1 MGRLTDLYMA
11 ASSTI
16 LNMKLRQAVY
26 LAGDGVF
33 LHEESYLDFRD
44 YLENIDIL
52 TMGRF
57 IEEALSDNKS
67 DKFPERG
74 YALQDIVNE
83 IGKRLGFKV
92 TNGLY
97 KGTRGEENGLDG
109 LWESSD
115 GTFIIMESKTTDSYS
130 LDIKV
135 VESYRDKLIRQGL
148 TTRDKS
154 SVLIVLGRDEKNT
167 VPSLVRGSRYR
178 EEMRVISTKAL
189 YNLLCIYEKGRSDTV
204 KHQIM
209 ELLKPH
215 DYTKLDNLVSLVFPV
230 DKNVI
235 TKGETTEAIEENI
248 LVHEITVSEGGNVPE
263 LPDDSEMKIGEFV
276 YSAMQNLSDS
286 GYIFSK
292 EQLSNLCS
300 TEWGNRVLKLG
311 KKFPFAKIY
320 DINEEKPHY
329 VENYIRFRSLPLRF
343 GDVQILITKELY
355 DRNSKTRKA
364 FKDWYES
371 L

>member
-26 LAGDGVF
+26 LAGDGNF

-44 YLENIDIL
+44 YLERIDIG

-57 IEEALSDNKS
+57 IDEALSDNKS

-109 LWESSD
+109 LWESAD
-115 GTFIIMESKTTDSYS
+115 GSFIVMESKTTDSYS

-135 VESYRDKLIRQGL
+135 VESYRDKLIRQGV
-148 TTRDKS
+148 TTREKS

-189 YNLLCIYEKGRSDTV
+189 YDLLCIYEKGHSDTV

-209 ELLKPH
+209 QLLKPH
-215 DYTKLDNLVSLVFPV
+215 DYTRLDNLVSLVFPAKGKSDTV
-230 DKNVI
+230 VTDAELKEQNLHVTDNDELVNAVI
-235 TKGETTEAIEENI
+235 
-248 LVHEITVSEGGNVPE
+248 PE
-263 LPDDSEMKIGEFV
+263 LPDDHDMKIGQFV

-286 GYIFSK
+286 GYVFSD
-292 EQLSNLCS
+292 EQLESMCS
-300 TEWGNRVLKLG
+300 VEWGHKVLKLG
-311 KKFPFAKIY
+311 KKYPFAKIF
-320 DINEEKPHY
+320 DEREEKPHY
-329 VENYIRFRSLPLRF
+329 VDNHIRFRSSPLKF

-355 DRNSKTRKA
+355 DRNPKMREA
-364 FKDWYES
+364 FKNWYRS